1 MLRHSNAKSCDGTE
15 NLREDE
21 QWKSK
26 ERSENAWLAKAKKSG
41 ANRRVAREWP
51 RIEWP
56 RIEWLRS
63 SLVQNSN
70 GIAEICYGIARTS
83 LNRTEME

>member
-1 MLRHSNAKSCDGTE
+1 MLRHSDARSCDGTE

-41 ANRRVAREWP
+41 ASQRVAREWP
-51 RIEWP
+51 RIEWLDYG
-56 RIEWLRS
+56 ELRGIG
-63 SLVQNSN
+63 QWRNS
-70 GIAEICYGIARTS
+70 GKGRFKWHDITDS
-83 LNRTEME
+83 QK